1 MFSEK
6 GIAGD
11 RSFCHPFREKEMY
24 KNFGREFDLL
34 SLLLH
39 ILSTGSATFQGP
51 SCLEAHSGATDAK
64 AVLSV

>member
-1 MFSEK
+1 VIGHSAILSERK
-6 GIAGD
+6 RCTKIL
-11 RSFCHPFREKEMY
+11 E
-24 KNFGREFDLL
+24 EFDLL